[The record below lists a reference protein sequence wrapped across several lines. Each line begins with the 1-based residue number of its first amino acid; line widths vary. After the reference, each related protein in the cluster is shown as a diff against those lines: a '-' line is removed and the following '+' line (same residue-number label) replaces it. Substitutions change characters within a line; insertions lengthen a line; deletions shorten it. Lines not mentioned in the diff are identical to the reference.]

1 MPRPAQPFRNRSG
14 TGRRSRAL
22 VPTLVVL
29 AVLAV
34 LYGIGTALWT
44 ERLWFSS
51 VDFVSVFTTKLV
63 TEALLFI
70 VFALLMAAAIS
81 VNAVLA
87 YRLRPRYRPMS
98 AEQQSLDRYRDAIDP
113 IRRWVIIGASILL
126 GLMAGGSAA
135 GQWETFLLWRN
146 GGGFGSVDEEFKLDI
161 GWFAFDYP
169 WYRYLLSF
177 GFAAVI
183 LGLIAAA
190 VTHYIYGG
198 LRLQSAGERVSPAA
212 QAHLS
217 VLIGLFV
224 LLKAV
229 AYWLDRYA
237 LVLDDGTLLTGGSY
251 TDINAM
257 LPAKTIL
264 IFVALI
270 CALLFFVNV
279 WRRSWTL
286 PAIGLG
292 LLVLCAVLLGGVW
305 PLLVQ
310 QFQVK
315 PSEADREELYIER
328 NIEATRAAYGVDDVQ
343 VEQYAATTE
352 VTAGQLAED
361 SGTVPG
367 IRLLDPNVVPP
378 AFQQLQQVRG
388 FYTFPN
394 PLDVD
399 RYEIDGE
406 NRDVVVA
413 VREIE
418 VAGIPEAQ
426 QNWINEHTV
435 YTHGF
440 GFVAAFGNTRNADGS
455 PVWAEEDIPPVGELS
470 SELGDYRPR
479 IYFGES
485 SPEYSIVGAPEG
497 REAVEFDIPED
508 PDAGGQQRNYTY
520 TGDGGVPI
528 GSFINKVLYATK
540 FQEGNIL
547 LSDRVTSSSRILY
560 DRHPRTRV
568 EKVAPWLTV
577 DSNPY
582 PAVVDGNLVWILDG
596 YTTIDSYPYSQRV
609 SLGEAT
615 RDSRTALQAV
625 AAQPQDHLN
634 YVRNSV
640 KAVVDAY
647 DGSVTLYAWDETD
660 PVLAAWRSAFPD
672 TVEDKSEISAELLA
686 HLRYPE
692 DMFKIQRGLLA
703 RYHVTDPTTVYGG
716 QQLWVVPNDPTVS
729 QPRLQPP
736 YYQTIELPGSE
747 TASFSLTTTYVP
759 RGRQNLAGFMAV
771 NADATSDD
779 YGQLTILQL
788 RSDTQIDGP
797 SQVANNF
804 EANPDVAR
812 DLSLFRQGD
821 ADVVTGNLLTLPVGG
836 GLLYVQPVY
845 VQRASGDAAFPL
857 LQKVLVSFGSQIGY
871 ADTLREALDQIF
883 QGESGAETGEQ
894 PGPDT
899 TPPPTEPTT
908 PPPTS
913 PATPPPGGGGG
924 TDLQAAIADAQQAY
938 EDAQAAQRNGDWAAY
953 GAALDRLE
961 DALARAAAASGG
973 SPTTQPTP

>member
-1 MPRPAQPFRNRSG
+1 M
-14 TGRRSRAL
+14 
-22 VPTLVVL
+22 VPTLIVL

-34 LYGIGTALWT
+34 IYGIATALWT
-44 ERLWFSS
+44 ERLWFNS
-51 VDFVSVFTTKLV
+51 VDFVTVFTTKLL
-63 TEALLFI
+63 TEALLFV
-70 VFALLMAAAIS
+70 VFAALMAAAIS
-81 VNAVLA
+81 VNAILA

-113 IRRWVIIGASILL
+113 IRRWVVIGASILL

-135 GQWETFLLWRN
+135 GQWETFLLWRH
-146 GGGFGSVDEEFKLDI
+146 GSGFRTVDAEFKLDI

-169 WYRYLLSF
+169 WWRYVLSF

-190 VTHYIYGG
+190 ITHYVYGG
-198 LRLQSAGERVSPAA
+198 IRLQSAGERVSPGA

-229 AYWLDRYA
+229 AYWMDRYA
-237 LVLDDGTLLTGGSY
+237 LVLDDGALLTGGSY

-315 PSEADREELYIER
+315 PSEADREEPYIDR
-328 NIEATRAAYGVDDVQ
+328 NIEATREAYDVDGVQ
-343 VEQYAATTE
+343 VNQYSATTE
-352 VTAGQLAED
+352 VSTNQLKED
-361 SGTVPG
+361 SDTVPG

-399 RYEIDGE
+399 RYEIEGA
-406 NRDVVVA
+406 NTDVVVA

-418 VAGIPEAQ
+418 LAGIPEAQ

-440 GFVAAFGNTRNADGS
+440 GFVAAYGNTRNSDGS
-455 PVWAEEDIPPVGELS
+455 PRWAEEDIPPVGELG
-470 SELGDYRPR
+470 EYRPR
-479 IYFGES
+479 VYYGEF

-497 REAVEFDIPED
+497 RTPVEFDIPED
-508 PDAGGQQRNYTY
+508 PDAGGQQRNFTY
-520 TGDGGVPI
+520 DGDGGVPI

-547 LSDRVTSSSRILY
+547 LSDRVTSSSKILY
-560 DRHPRTRV
+560 DRHPRTMV

-582 PAVVDGNLVWILDG
+582 PAVVDGDLVWILDG
-596 YTTIDSYPYSQRV
+596 YTTIDTYPYSQRV

-647 DGSVTLYAWDETD
+647 DGSVTLYAWDESD
-660 PVLAAWRSAFPD
+660 PVLAAWQKAFPE
-672 TVEDKSEISAELLA
+672 TVESRDEISDELMA

-692 DMFKIQRGLLA
+692 DLFKLQRGLLA
-703 RYHVTDPTTVYGG
+703 EYHVTEPTTFYGG
-716 QQLWVVPNDPTVS
+716 QQAWNVPNDPTVS
-729 QPRLQPP
+729 QVVFQPP
-736 YYQTIELPGSE
+736 YYQTIRLPDTE
-747 TASFSLTTTYVP
+747 AANFSLTTTYVP
-759 RGRQNLAGFMAV
+759 KGRQNLAAFMAV
-771 NADATSDD
+771 NADARSDD

-788 RSDTQIDGP
+788 QSETQIDGP
-797 SQVANNF
+797 AQVANNF
-804 EANPDVAR
+804 EANPDVAQE
-812 DLSLFRQGD
+812 LSLLRQGD
-821 ADVVTGNLLTLPVGG
+821 ADTVTGNLLTLPVGG

-857 LQKVLVSFGSQIGY
+857 LQKVLVSFGSKIGY
-871 ADTLREALDQIF
+871 ADTLREALDQVF
-883 QGESGAETGEQ
+883 EGESGADTGEE
-894 PGPDT
+894 PGIST
-899 TPPPTEPTT
+899 ETPPTTQPTT
-908 PPPTS
+908 PPP
-913 PATPPPGGGGG
+913 ATPPTTPPGAEGGS
-924 TDLQAAIADAQQAY
+924 DLQAAIAEAQLAY
-938 EDAQAAQRNGDWAAY
+938 DEAQAAQQAGDWAAY
-953 GAALDRLE
+953 GEALDRLE
-961 DALARAAAASGG
+961 TALARAASLSGESAG
-973 SPTTQPTP
+973 TEPTSAPTP

>member
-1 MPRPAQPFRNRSG
+1 MPRPARPFRNRSG

-22 VPTLVVL
+22 VPTLIVL
-29 AVLAV
+29 AVIAV
-34 LYGIGTALWT
+34 IYGVAVALWT
-44 ERLWFSS
+44 ERLWFNS
-51 VDFVSVFTTKLV
+51 VDFESVFTTKLV
-63 TEALLFI
+63 TEVVLFVI
-70 VFALLMAAAIS
+70 FALLMVAAIS
-81 VNAVLA
+81 VNAVVA

-98 AEQQSLDRYRDAIDP
+98 VEQQSLDRYRDAIDP
-113 IRRWVIIGASILL
+113 IRRWVVIGASILL

-146 GGGFGSVDEEFKLDI
+146 GGNFGTSDEEFGRDI

-169 WYRYLLSF
+169 WWRYVLSF
-177 GFAAVI
+177 AFAAVI
-183 LGLIAAA
+183 LGLVAAA
-190 VTHYIYGG
+190 VTHYVYGG
-198 LRLQSAGERVSPAA
+198 IRLQSAGERISPAA

-224 LLKAV
+224 LLKAA
-229 AYWLDRYA
+229 AYMMDRYA
-237 LVLDDGTLLTGGSY
+237 LVIEDGPLLTGGSY
-251 TDINAM
+251 TDINAV

-315 PSEADREELYIER
+315 PSEADREEQYIGR
-328 NIEATRAAYGVDDVQ
+328 NIEATRAAYGIDGVDVQ
-343 VEQYAATTE
+343 QYAATTE
-352 VTAGQLAED
+352 VSAGQLAED
-361 SGTVPG
+361 SATVPG

-388 FYTFPN
+388 FYTFAT

-399 RYEIDGE
+399 RYAIEGE

-413 VREIE
+413 VREIDI
-418 VAGIPEAQ
+418 AGIPDAQ

-440 GFVAAFGNTRNADGS
+440 GFVAAFGNTRNSDGS
-455 PVWAEEDIPPVGELS
+455 PVWAEEDIPPVGD
-470 SELGDYRPR
+470 LGTYEPR
-479 IYFGES
+479 VYFGEN
-485 SPEYSIVGAPEG
+485 SPEYSLVGAPEN
-497 REAVEFDIPED
+497 RNPVEFDIPED
-508 PDAGGQQRNYTY
+508 PDAGGQQRTNTY
-520 TGDGGVPI
+520 EGDGGVRI
-528 GSFINKVLYATK
+528 GSFINQILYATK

-547 LSDRVTSSSRILY
+547 LSDRVNSDSQILY
-560 DRHPRTRV
+560 DRSPRIRV

-577 DSNPY
+577 DSNPF
-582 PAVVDGNLVWILDG
+582 PAVVDGKMVWILDG

-672 TVEDKSEISAELLA
+672 TVEDKSRISDELMA

-692 DMFKIQRGLLA
+692 DLFKLQRGLLA
-703 RYHVTDPTTVYGG
+703 QYHVTEPTTFYGG
-716 QQLWVVPNDPTVS
+716 QQAWIVPNDPTVN
-729 QPRLQPP
+729 QAVFQPP
-736 YYQTIELPGSE
+736 YYQTIKLPESE

-759 RGRQNLAGFMAV
+759 RNRSNLAAFMAV
-771 NADATSDD
+771 NADARSDD

-797 SQVANNF
+797 AQVANNF
-804 EANPDVAR
+804 EANPSVAQE
-812 DLSLFRQGD
+812 LSLLRQGD
-821 ADVVTGNLLTLPVGG
+821 ADTVTGNLLTLPVGG

-845 VQRASGDAAFPL
+845 VQRASGEAAFPL

-871 ADTLREALDQIF
+871 ADTLQEALDQIF
-883 QGESGAETGEQ
+883 QGESGAETGEE
-894 PGPDT
+894 PGT
-899 TPPPTEPTT
+899 GTPTAPPTGTPTPSPT
-908 PPPTS
+908 APP
-913 PATPPPGGGGG
+913 AGGGGG
-924 TDLQAAIADAQQAY
+924 DLQAAIADAQQAY
-938 EDAQAAQRNGDWAAY
+938 DDAQAAQRNGDWAAY

-961 DALARAAAASGG
+961 EALARAESLSGESPAAE
-973 SPTTQPTP
+973 PTP